1 MTTATKAMH
10 TARERNIRLDTA
22 SFHQQVYA
30 LVERVPAGRVTTYGD
45 IALAL
50 GWPRHARMVG
60 QAMAHCTADL
70 PAHRVVTHSGAVAR
84 ACKGMPIEGHVARL
98 RAEGVTFTKEGH
110 VDLRRHIQDLYDL
123 LEG

>member
-1 MTTATKAMH
+1 MVTNPGQTLGEQAA
-10 TARERNIRLDTA
+10 RLDTA
-22 SFHQQVYA
+22 SFYRQVYA
-30 LVERVPAGRVTTYGD
+30 LVARVPAGRVTTYGD

-60 QAMAHCTADL
+60 QAMARCPNDL

-84 ACKGMPIEGHVARL
+84 ACKGTPIEGHIARL
-98 RAEGVTFTKEGH
+98 RAEGVTFTMEGH

-123 LEG
+123 LEA